1 MGEDDV
7 GTLEM
12 LRDCREALIE
22 PGIAEH
28 DGRVVKLMGDGFL
41 AEFPSAVEAVACAVR
56 IQTQMRA
63 RNAGVPAERQIVFR
77 IGLNIGDVII
87 EGDDIYGD
95 GVNVA
100 ARLEALAEPGGVC
113 VARDLRNQVRDKLDL
128 TWLDRGEV
136 EVKNI
141 ARPLRVFAV
150 VLDERAEALPA
161 PARKSGLPGRHR
173 RRGALGLALATLSVV
188 AVGLLWWQP
197 WVLPP
202 VGEAPLA
209 NAPPMDRPSI
219 AVLPFSN
226 LGNDPDQEYVADGLT
241 DDLITDLSKISG
253 LAVIARNSVFTYKD
267 RAVDIREA
275 ARELG
280 VRYVLEGS
288 VRRAG
293 QAVRINA
300 QLIDGET
307 GAHLWAERY
316 DRGYADIFAIQDEV
330 IRNIVGALSVR
341 LTETERTDVEALP
354 TGSLEAYDYFLRAE
368 KLAYRADPLSAA
380 DALRLYQ
387 RAIALDPGFA
397 DAYAGYARVAVD
409 VLTFSLADNLPSA
422 VARKQAYEAASRAAA
437 LNPRSARSYSVL
449 ALLQMLEGQHESAIE
464 SARRAVALN
473 PSSAEVHLNLA
484 VVLVYA
490 GRPEEALG
498 AMDTVLRLNP
508 KPQNYVHAY
517 HGLTLFMNGREAE
530 AVAAVEQDRDARS
543 SDVGLEVLAVA
554 NARLGRREAAREA
567 VDAMLARWPSQ
578 NIAYY
583 RALYAHHAR
592 AEDLAARLNALR
604 LAGLPAWPFGF
615 EGDPA
620 LRLDGAA
627 IDALIRDRSWT
638 GERVTDGMFATFF
651 PANGGFV
658 ERGVDSQFSG
668 TAARRGDELCIT
680 SPAIMLDRPLC
691 GPVFRSPSGDREG
704 QDAYSYV
711 NGFWLKHFTVSP

>member
-1 MGEDDV
+1 V
-7 GTLEM
+7 
-12 LRDCREALIE
+12 
-22 PGIAEH
+22 
-28 DGRVVKLMGDGFL
+28 
-41 AEFPSAVEAVACAVR
+41 
-56 IQTQMRA
+56 
-63 RNAGVPAERQIVFR
+63 
-77 IGLNIGDVII
+77 
-87 EGDDIYGD
+87 
-95 GVNVA
+95 
-100 ARLEALAEPGGVC
+100 ALA
-113 VARDLRNQVRDKLDL
+113 A
-128 TWLDRGEV
+128 
-136 EVKNI
+136 
-141 ARPLRVFAV
+141 
-150 VLDERAEALPA
+150 
-161 PARKSGLPGRHR
+161 
-173 RRGALGLALATLSVV
+173 LSVM

-197 WVLPP
+197 RLLSPG
-202 VGEAPLA
+202 GEVPLA
-209 NAPPMDRPSI
+209 TAPPTDRPSI

-226 LGNDPDQEYVADGLT
+226 LGSDPDQEYVADGLT

-253 LAVIARNSVFTYKD
+253 LVVIARNSVFTYKD

-288 VRRAG
+288 LRRSG

-316 DRGYADIFAIQDEV
+316 DREYADIFAIQDEV

-341 LTETERTDVEALP
+341 LTDTERTDVEALP

-368 KLAYRADPLSAA
+368 KLAYRADPISTS

-397 DAYAGYARVAVD
+397 DAYSGYARVAVD

-449 ALLQMLEGQHESAIE
+449 ALLQMLEGEHDSAIE

-473 PSSAEVHLNLA
+473 PSSAEAHLNLA
-484 VVLVYA
+484 VVLVYS
-490 GRPEEALG
+490 GRPEEALD

-517 HGLTLFMNGREAE
+517 HGLVLFMNGRDAE
-530 AVAAVEQDRDARS
+530 AIAAVERDRDARS
-543 SDVGLEVLAVA
+543 SDVGLEVLAAA
-554 NARLGRREAAREA
+554 NARVGRPEAAQEA

-592 AEDLAARLNALR
+592 TEDLATRLDALR
-604 LAGLPAWPFGF
+604 LAGLPEWPFGL

-620 LRLDGAA
+620 LQLDGVA
-627 IDALIRDRSWT
+627 IDTLIRDRSWT
-638 GERVTDGMFATFF
+638 GERVNDGMFATFF
-651 PANGGFV
+651 QANGGFV
-658 ERGVDSQFSG
+658 ERSIDSQFSG
-668 TAARRGDELCIT
+668 TATRRGDELCIE
-680 SPAIMLDRPLC
+680 SPAIMLGRPLC
-691 GPVFRSPSGDREG
+691 GPIFRNPPGDREG
-704 QDAYSYV
+704 QEAYSYV
-711 NGFWLKHFTVSP
+711 NGFWLKHFTVSR